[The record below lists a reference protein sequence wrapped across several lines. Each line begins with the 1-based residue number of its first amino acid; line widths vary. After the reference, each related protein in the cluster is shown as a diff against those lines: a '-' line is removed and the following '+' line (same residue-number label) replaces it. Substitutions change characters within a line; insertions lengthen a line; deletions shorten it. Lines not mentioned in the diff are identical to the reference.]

1 MAQKVT
7 NPREFS
13 EAIREIATLAP
24 SSVREHVWDLLTESV
39 DWVERQARERV
50 ILEGPQADEVR
61 RVWAKRLREHELED
75 VWGRNFYTGTGL
87 AFAAD
92 LLDPDIE
99 DPK

>member
-13 EAIREIATLAP
+13 EAIRELTALVPI
-24 SSVREHVWDLLTESV
+24 SVREHAWDLLTESV
-39 DWVERQARERV
+39 EWVERQAHERM
-50 ILEGPQADEVR
+50 IFESPAEPEFR
-61 RVWAKRLREHELED
+61 RAWAKRLREHELED